1 MNKSKKMVF
10 ERPISTHF
18 EVIMSI
24 YKIQDNILAVWL
36 ILVLSLTSFDT
47 PSYKLN
53 NLTDSYNYFSSIFQN
68 KLGETSKEFI
78 IQESYEPNCVVG
90 LCGDFSSG
98 SAGFRSELFSSILI
112 SLFIILMTVK
122 WMKFLKA
129 FILLYI

>member
-1 MNKSKKMVF
+1 MSCFSGRIVTNHSKIKRWAVSGGKEGQTKTMSRIWGRMF
-10 ERPISTHF
+10 PHF
-18 EVIMSI
+18 
-24 YKIQDNILAVWL
+24 DN
-36 ILVLSLTSFDT
+36 
-47 PSYKLN
+47 PRYKLN
-53 NLTDSYNYFSSIFQN
+53 NINDSNNYFSSIFQN

-122 WMKFLKA
+122 WMKFFKA